1 MDSRIGIEGV
11 LVGSYSDFS
20 SITGCT
26 VFIFPE
32 GATASAIIMGGAP
45 GTRSM
50 DSLFLDRNP
59 TKVYGILFTGGSAF
73 GIDAAKGVVQFLKEN
88 NIGLRI
94 DHLTVPV
101 VPTAVIFDLFVGRPT
116 APTAENAYA
125 ACSKISLTVQ
135 NGSFGAG
142 TGAVVGKLNTAR
154 FGTKGGQGY
163 SEIEIYKGVRVGCFT
178 VANAF
183 GDIKKRGRI
192 IAGARDPQSGK
203 FIDTKNSLIKGIVRE
218 IPGIYI
224 QNTTLSLIITDAK
237 LNKAQAYRVA
247 AMALSGMA
255 RVIDP
260 VWTIYDGDIVIVASV
275 GEKKVDI
282 SSVGAAAALTL
293 ENSILVAI
301 SHARG
306 MGGIPSASEIGSL
319 TQ

>member
-1 MDSRIGIEGV
+1 MESKIGFEGV
-11 LVGSYSDFS
+11 LTGSYSDFS

-32 GATASAIIMGGAP
+32 GATAAAIVMGGAP

-59 TKVYGILFTGGSAF
+59 TKIYGILFTGGSAF
-73 GIDAAKGVVQFLKEN
+73 GIDAAEGVVQFLKEN
-88 NIGLRI
+88 NIGLKI
-94 DHLTVPV
+94 DHLIVPV
-101 VPTAVIFDLFVGRPT
+101 VPTAVIFDLFVGRPE
-116 APTAENAYA
+116 APTAENAYS
-125 ACSKISLTVQ
+125 ACSKVSITVH

-163 SEIEIYKGVRVGCFT
+163 SEVEIYKGVRVGCFT

-183 GDIKKRGRI
+183 GDIRIGDRI
-192 IAGARDPQSGK
+192 IAGARNPQTGK
-203 FIDTKNSLIKGIVRE
+203 FIDTRASLMKGVIRE
-218 IPGIYI
+218 IPDIYT
-224 QNTTLSLIITDAK
+224 QNTTLSLVITEAY

-275 GEKKVDI
+275 GDKKVDI
-282 SSVGAAAALTL
+282 SAVGAAAALAL
-293 ENSILVAI
+293 EKSIITAI
-301 SHARG
+301 RQARG
-306 MGGIPSASEIGSL
+306 LGGIPSASEIGSL
-319 TQ
+319 S